1 MKNHRSQAISRTDQT
16 LPYYVM
22 DVAGHLPGL
31 PGLFLAGLVSA
42 ALATMSASLNT
53 MSGTVYEDFVSP
65 WIPDSARKEAKAANI
80 MKVRRATYALLLC
93 RFRSDSTQSARKMV
107 EKSRNSP
114 RGSRAIFFIFFRVSS

>member
-1 MKNHRSQAISRTDQT
+1 MISRTDQT

-53 MSGTVYEDFVSP
+53 VSGTIYEDFIRP
-65 WIPDSARKEAKAANI
+65 WMPEGPKKEATATAV
-80 MKVRRATYALLLC
+80 MKVSLIH
-93 RFRSDSTQSARKMV
+93 RFNA
-107 EKSRNSP
+107 
-114 RGSRAIFFIFFRVSS
+114 

>member
-1 MKNHRSQAISRTDQT
+1 MIVVKLLSVFIGLIMYAKYYNCDPFLIKAISRTDQT

-53 MSGTVYEDFVSP
+53 VSGTIYEDFISP
-65 WIPDSARKEAKAANI
+65 WILDGPKKDATAANI
-80 MKVRRATYALLLC
+80 MKIINLETL
-93 RFRSDSTQSARKMV
+93 SWQ
-107 EKSRNSP
+107 
-114 RGSRAIFFIFFRVSS
+114 

>member
-1 MKNHRSQAISRTDQT
+1 MQNLYCSQAISRTDQT

-53 MSGTVYEDFVSP
+53 VSGTIYEDFISS
-65 WIPDSARKEAKAANI
+65 WIPDSPKKEAMATNI
-80 MKVRRATYALLLC
+80 MKVSNTLYDVL
-93 RFRSDSTQSARKMV
+93 SV
-107 EKSRNSP
+107 
-114 RGSRAIFFIFFRVSS
+114 I